1 MLSENRFRHG
11 AGEVAR
17 PREVEQPIEAIKG
30 SRKEARDIAGNI
42 RARALP
48 TRPVALFAAML

>member
-1 MLSENRFRHG
+1 MVRARL
-11 AGEVAR
+11 AR

-42 RARALP
+42 PARALP